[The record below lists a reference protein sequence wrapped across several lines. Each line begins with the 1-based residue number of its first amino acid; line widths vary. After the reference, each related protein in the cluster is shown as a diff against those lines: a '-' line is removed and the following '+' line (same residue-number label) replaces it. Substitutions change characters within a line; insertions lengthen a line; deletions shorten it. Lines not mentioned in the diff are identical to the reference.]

1 MGSEPLHGLT
11 KASVSDKIQKL
22 ANGKNWKTSSV
33 HVACC
38 HESDQEDN
46 ISPDFESDSDLE
58 FMSIAPHKG
67 YGITTTT
74 YHGGVS

>member
-1 MGSEPLHGLT
+1 MAVPTTSSIAMQLTEPLMDSPKHRR
-11 KASVSDKIQKL
+11 VQKL
-22 ANGKNWKTSSV
+22 AMERTEKHLSV

-46 ISPDFESDSDLE
+46 IGPDFESDSDME

-67 YGITTTT
+67 
-74 YHGGVS
+74 